1 MKIIKDIKINWKLIA
16 WYTIIL
22 VAINLVLSFIP
33 SLFISIGNEA
43 TIEKISL
50 LNFLQIVFFAPFFEE
65 TLMRGI
71 LQNFLEKKTF
81 LTRKTN
87 YILIALVFSMLHF
100 DINFLP
106 YFATSLILSYVY
118 DKTNKTLIIPIMI
131 HSLYN
136 LFVTLIICT
145 IN

>member
-1 MKIIKDIKINWKLIA
+1 MKIIKDIKTNWKLIA

-33 SLFISIGNEA
+33 SLFLSIGNESE
-43 TIEKISL
+43 IEKMNL

-81 LTRKTN
+81 LTRKTI
-87 YILIALVFSMLHF
+87 YILIALVFSFLHF
-100 DINFLP
+100 DINLLP

>member
-1 MKIIKDIKINWKLIA
+1 MKIIKDIKTNWKLIA
-16 WYTIIL
+16 WYMIIL

-33 SLFISIGNEA
+33 SLFLSIGNESA
-43 TIEKISL
+43 IEKISL
-50 LNFLQIVFFAPFFEE
+50 LNFFQIVFFAPFFEE

-81 LTRKTN
+81 LTRKTI
-87 YILIALVFSMLHF
+87 YILIALVFSTLHF

>member
-1 MKIIKDIKINWKLIA
+1 MKVIKDIKTNWKLIA

-33 SLFISIGNEA
+33 SLFLSIGNESA
-43 TIEKISL
+43 IEKISL

-81 LTRKTN
+81 LTRKTI

-100 DINFLP
+100 DINFIP
-106 YFATSLILSYVY
+106 YFTTSLILSYVY

-131 HSLYN
+131 HGLYN
-136 LFVTLIICT
+136 LFVTLIILLL
-145 IN
+145 

>member
-1 MKIIKDIKINWKLIA
+1 MKIIKDIKTNWKLIA

-33 SLFISIGNEA
+33 SLFLSIGNESA
-43 TIEKISL
+43 IEKINL

-81 LTRKTN
+81 LTRKTI
-87 YILIALVFSMLHF
+87 YILIALVFSMPHF

-106 YFATSLILSYVY
+106 YFETSLILSYVY

-131 HSLYN
+131 HGLYN
-136 LFVTLIICT
+136 LFVTLIILLL
-145 IN
+145 

>member
-1 MKIIKDIKINWKLIA
+1 MKIIKDIKTNWKLIA

-33 SLFISIGNEA
+33 SLFLSIGNESA
-43 TIEKISL
+43 IEKINL

-81 LTRKTN
+81 LTRKTI

-106 YFATSLILSYVY
+106 YFETSLILSYVY

-131 HSLYN
+131 HGLYN
-136 LFVTLIICT
+136 LFVTLIILLL
-145 IN
+145 

>member
-87 YILIALVFSMLHF
+87 YILIALVFSMLHL

-106 YFATSLILSYVY
+106 YFSTSLILSYVY

-136 LFVTLIICT
+136 LFVTLILCIF
-145 IN
+145 N

>member
-1 MKIIKDIKINWKLIA
+1 MKIIKDIKTNWKLIA

-33 SLFISIGNEA
+33 SLFLSIGNESA
-43 TIEKISL
+43 IEKINL

-81 LTRKTN
+81 LTRKTI
-87 YILIALVFSMLHF
+87 YILIALVFSMPHF

-131 HSLYN
+131 HGLYN
-136 LFVTLIICT
+136 LFVTLIILLL
-145 IN
+145 

>member
-71 LQNFLEKKTF
+71 LQNFLEIKTF

>member
-1 MKIIKDIKINWKLIA
+1 MKIIKDIKTNWKLIT

-33 SLFISIGNEA
+33 SLFLSIGNESA
-43 TIEKISL
+43 IEKISL

-81 LTRKTN
+81 LTRKTI

-118 DKTNKTLIIPIMI
+118 DKTNETLIIPIVI
-131 HSLYN
+131 HGLYN

>member
-1 MKIIKDIKINWKLIA
+1 MKIIKHIKINWKLIA

-33 SLFISIGNEA
+33 SLFLSIGNESA
-43 TIEKISL
+43 IEKISL
-50 LNFLQIVFFAPFFEE
+50 LDFLQIVFFAPFFEE

-71 LQNFLEKKTF
+71 LQNLLEKKTF
-81 LTRKTN
+81 LTRKTI

-131 HSLYN
+131 HGLYN
-136 LFVTLIICT
+136 LFVTLIILLL
-145 IN
+145 

>member
-1 MKIIKDIKINWKLIA
+1 MKIIKDIKTNWKLIA

-33 SLFISIGNEA
+33 SLFLSIGNESA
-43 TIEKISL
+43 IEKISL
-50 LNFLQIVFFAPFFEE
+50 LNFFQIVFFAPFFEE

-81 LTRKTN
+81 LTRKTI
-87 YILIALVFSMLHF
+87 YILIALVFSTLHF

-136 LFVTLIICT
+136 LFVTLICCT
-145 IN
+145 FN

>member
-33 SLFISIGNEA
+33 SLFLSIGNESA
-43 TIEKISL
+43 IEKISL
-50 LNFLQIVFFAPFFEE
+50 LNFFQIVFFAPFFEE

-81 LTRKTN
+81 LTRKTI
-87 YILIALVFSMLHF
+87 YILIALVFSTLHF

>member
-33 SLFISIGNEA
+33 SLFLSIGNESA
-43 TIEKISL
+43 IEKMNL

-81 LTRKTN
+81 LTRKTI
-87 YILIALVFSMLHF
+87 YILIALVFSFLHF
-100 DINFLP
+100 DINLLP

-131 HSLYN
+131 HGLYN
-136 LFVTLIICT
+136 LFVTLILCIF
-145 IN
+145 N

>member
-1 MKIIKDIKINWKLIA
+1 MKIIKDIKTNWKLIA

-33 SLFISIGNEA
+33 SLFLSTGNESA
-43 TIEKISL
+43 IGKISM
-50 LNFLQIVFFAPFFEE
+50 LNFFQIVFFAPFFEE

-71 LQNFLEKKTF
+71 LQNLLEKKTF
-81 LTRKTN
+81 LTRKTI
-87 YILIALVFSMLHF
+87 YILIALVFSFLHF
-100 DINFLP
+100 DINLLP

-131 HSLYN
+131 HGLYN
-136 LFVTLIICT
+136 LFVTLILCIF
-145 IN
+145 N

>member
-136 LFVTLIICT
+136 LFVTLILCIF
-145 IN
+145 N

>member
-1 MKIIKDIKINWKLIA
+1 MKIIKDIKTNWKLIA

-33 SLFISIGNEA
+33 SLFLSIGNESA
-43 TIEKISL
+43 IEKISL
-50 LNFLQIVFFAPFFEE
+50 LNFFQIVFFAPFFEE

-81 LTRKTN
+81 LTRKTI
-87 YILIALVFSMLHF
+87 YILIALVFSTLHF

-106 YFATSLILSYVY
+106 YFSTSLILSYVY

>member
-1 MKIIKDIKINWKLIA
+1 MKIIKDIKTNWKLIA

-33 SLFISIGNEA
+33 SLFLSIGNESA
-43 TIEKISL
+43 IEKINL

-81 LTRKTN
+81 LTRKTI

-131 HSLYN
+131 HGLYN
-136 LFVTLIICT
+136 LFVTLIILLL
-145 IN
+145 

>member
-1 MKIIKDIKINWKLIA
+1 MKIIKDIKTNWKLIA

-33 SLFISIGNEA
+33 SLFLSIGNESA
-43 TIEKISL
+43 IEKMNL

-81 LTRKTN
+81 LTRKTI
-87 YILIALVFSMLHF
+87 YILIALVFSFLHF
-100 DINFLP
+100 DINLLP

>member
-1 MKIIKDIKINWKLIA
+1 MKIIKDIKTNWKLIA

-33 SLFISIGNEA
+33 SLFLSIGNESA
-43 TIEKISL
+43 IEKMNL

>member
-1 MKIIKDIKINWKLIA
+1 MKIIKDVKTNWNLIA
-16 WYTIIL
+16 WYTIML

-33 SLFISIGNEA
+33 SLFLSIGNESA
-43 TIEKISL
+43 IEKISL

-71 LQNFLEKKTF
+71 LQNFLEKKTS
-81 LTRKTN
+81 LTRKKI
-87 YILIALVFSMLHF
+87 YILIALVFSLLHL

-118 DKTNKTLIIPIMI
+118 DQTRKTLIIPILI
-131 HSLYN
+131 HCLYN
-136 LFVTLIICT
+136 LFVTLTLCT
-145 IN
+145 NI

>member
-81 LTRKTN
+81 LTRKTI

-100 DINFLP
+100 DINLLP
-106 YFATSLILSYVY
+106 YFVTSLILSYVY

>member
-87 YILIALVFSMLHF
+87 YILIALVFSMLHL

-106 YFATSLILSYVY
+106 YFSTSLILSYVY

>member
-145 IN
+145 FN

>member
-1 MKIIKDIKINWKLIA
+1 MKIIKDIKTNWKLIA

-33 SLFISIGNEA
+33 SLFLSTGNESA
-43 TIEKISL
+43 IGKISM
-50 LNFLQIVFFAPFFEE
+50 LNFFQIVFFSPFFEE

-71 LQNFLEKKTF
+71 LQNLLEKKTF
-81 LTRKTN
+81 LTRKTI
-87 YILIALVFSMLHF
+87 YILIALVFSFLHF
-100 DINFLP
+100 DINLLP

-131 HSLYN
+131 HGLYN
-136 LFVTLIICT
+136 LFVTLILCIF
-145 IN
+145 N

>member
-22 VAINLVLSFIP
+22 VAINLVLSLIP
-33 SLFISIGNEA
+33 SLFFSIGNESA
-43 TIEKISL
+43 IEKISL
-50 LNFLQIVFFAPFFEE
+50 LNFFQIVFFAPFFEE

-87 YILIALVFSMLHF
+87 YILIALVFSMLHL

-106 YFATSLILSYVY
+106 YFSTSLILSYVY

>member
-1 MKIIKDIKINWKLIA
+1 MKIIKDIKTNWKLIA

-81 LTRKTN
+81 LTRKTI
-87 YILIALVFSMLHF
+87 YILIALVFSFLHF
-100 DINFLP
+100 DINLLP

-131 HSLYN
+131 HGLYN
-136 LFVTLIICT
+136 LFVTLILCIF
-145 IN
+145 N

>member
-1 MKIIKDIKINWKLIA
+1 MKIIKDIKTNWKLIA

-33 SLFISIGNEA
+33 SLFLSIGNESA
-43 TIEKISL
+43 IEKISL
-50 LNFLQIVFFAPFFEE
+50 LNFFQIVFFAPFFEE

-81 LTRKTN
+81 LTRKTI
-87 YILIALVFSMLHF
+87 YILIALVFSTLHF

>member
-1 MKIIKDIKINWKLIA
+1 MKIIKDIKTNWKLIA

-33 SLFISIGNEA
+33 SLFLSIGNESA
-43 TIEKISL
+43 IEKINL

-81 LTRKTN
+81 LTRKTI

-106 YFATSLILSYVY
+106 YFATSLILSDVY

-131 HSLYN
+131 HGLYN
-136 LFVTLIICT
+136 LFVTLIISLL
-145 IN
+145 

>member
-81 LTRKTN
+81 LTRKTI
-87 YILIALVFSMLHF
+87 YILIALVFSLLHF

-118 DKTNKTLIIPIMI
+118 DKTNKTLIILIMI
-131 HSLYN
+131 HGLYN
-136 LFVTLIICT
+136 LFVTLILCIF
-145 IN
+145 N

>member
-1 MKIIKDIKINWKLIA
+1 MKIIKDIKTNWKLIA

-33 SLFISIGNEA
+33 SLFLSIGNESA
-43 TIEKISL
+43 IEKISL

-81 LTRKTN
+81 LTRKTI

-118 DKTNKTLIIPIMI
+118 DKTNETLIIPIVI
-131 HSLYN
+131 HGLYN

>member
-33 SLFISIGNEA
+33 SLFLSIGNESA
-43 TIEKISL
+43 IEKISL

-71 LQNFLEKKTF
+71 LQNLLEKKTF
-81 LTRKTN
+81 LTRKTI

-131 HSLYN
+131 HGLYN
-136 LFVTLIICT
+136 LFVTLIILLL
-145 IN
+145 